1 LFIYT
6 RIENIKTNK
15 NMKKTITLFSILS
28 LCSIASAT
36 SLSFTAQIHNNLQ
49 GLGGADLA
57 GTDLVHFGTWD
68 GSSFVS
74 LASVASNSLGTAGF
88 FSGSL
93 GTTDFDSIAGQQLAI
108 QWSEAASGLTGLLYL
123 NSSES
128 AQWAVKA
135 GDGGGTDF
143 NTNAVDISDLTSGG
157 FTLVTGATL
166 IGATL
171 AGINVASVPS
181 FQLVPEPSTFAAL
194 AGLCALG
201 AVMVRRRRA

>member
-1 LFIYT
+1 
-6 RIENIKTNK
+6 
-15 NMKKTITLFSILS
+15 MKKTITILSILS

-36 SLSFTAQIHNNLQ
+36 SLSFTAQIDNNLQ

-57 GTDLVHFGTWD
+57 STDLVNFGTWD
-68 GSSFVS
+68 GTSFVS
-74 LASVASNSLGTAGF
+74 LASIASDSLGTAGF

-143 NTNAVDISDLTSGG
+143 NTNAVDISDLTSADGL
-157 FTLVTGATL
+157 TLVTGATL
-166 IGATL
+166 IGATF
-171 AGINVASVPS
+171 AGNNGANVPS
-181 FQLVPEPSTFAAL
+181 FQLVAVPEPSTFAAL